1 MLQYIGNT
9 GAAGCPRSQKKESH
23 IRAERNFFMLDRVQL
38 KYEAKAITKNA
49 AVSAYLFTLL
59 YLAIGLVISGIDW
72 LISGAPQTQLVS
84 YVEDYMPEF
93 SMYLELTEPV
103 LHLPTVVAG
112 FLSIVLSLVSA
123 VLSAGY
129 ILYTMS
135 VRRGIV
141 TPYSTMF
148 DGFLFAGKVIL
159 LQIVI
164 SIFVFLWS
172 LLFVIPGIIAG
183 YRYRFALYNLCE
195 NPEMGVMEALNMS
208 KVQTRGHKWELFVLD
223 LSFIGW
229 NILCGLTLG
238 ILSIWITPYI
248 QQTDIGYFEAI
259 KQMSGVGYQPPRDD
273 GEFHEDD
280 RFGGGSSDWN
290 PER

>member
-1 MLQYIGNT
+1 
-9 GAAGCPRSQKKESH
+9 
-23 IRAERNFFMLDRVQL
+23 MLDRVQL

-84 YVEDYMPEF
+84 YAENYVPEF
-93 SMYLELTEPV
+93 SMYLELTQPV

-112 FLSIVLSLVSA
+112 FLSIVLSLVSI

-135 VRRGIV
+135 VRKGIV
-141 TPYSTMF
+141 TPYSTLF
-148 DGFLFAGKVIL
+148 DGFLFVGKVIL

-195 NPEMGVMEALNMS
+195 NPNMGIMEALNMS

-223 LSFIGW
+223 LSFLGW
-229 NILCGLTLG
+229 NILCALTLG
-238 ILSIWITPYI
+238 ILSIWIMPYI

-280 RFGGGSSDWN
+280 RFGGGPSDWD

>member
-1 MLQYIGNT
+1 
-9 GAAGCPRSQKKESH
+9 
-23 IRAERNFFMLDRVQL
+23 MLDRVQL

-72 LISGAPQTQLVS
+72 LISGGPQAEVLS
-84 YVEDYMPEF
+84 YAETYMPEF
-93 SMYLELTEPV
+93 TIYLQPAEPI
-103 LHLPTVVAG
+103 LHLPALVAG
-112 FLSIVLSLVSA
+112 FVSIVLSLVSA

-172 LLFVIPGIIAG
+172 LLFIIPGIIAG

-195 NPEMGVMEALNMS
+195 NPEIGVMEALNMS
-208 KVQTRGHKWELFVLD
+208 KAQTLGFKWQLFVLD

-229 NILCGLTLG
+229 NILVGLTLG
-238 ILSIWITPYI
+238 ILDIWVAPYI
-248 QQTDIGYFEAI
+248 AQSNIAFFQEI
-259 KQMSGVGYQPPRDD
+259 KKIKGVGFFPPRP
-273 GEFHEDD
+273 EDD
-280 RFGGGSSDWN
+280 DQFRPHDPFGEDNW
-290 PER
+290 